1 MTGKQS
7 FAGYGNES
15 RSTVLVGKFILDP
28 CVKGELWAIWEFI
41 AKDNPDAASRVVEAA
56 YQTFKKIAASPEMGM
71 RRKF

>member
-1 MTGKQS
+1 MRENIFRTPALG
-7 FAGYGNES
+7 
-15 RSTVLVGKFILDP
+15 
-28 CVKGELWAIWEFI
+28 WAIWEFI